1 LKTGA
6 GFAKVR
12 ERGFVPLNHQKV
24 TAMKKPYRPPKL
36 AVYGDL
42 TEMTKTTKGGMATAD
57 GGMTG
62 GSMKT

>member
-1 LKTGA
+1 M
-6 GFAKVR
+6 
-12 ERGFVPLNHQKV
+12 PLNHQKV